1 MPYPINDQLLNKAR
15 AAANRLA
22 NAEGEVE
29 AARAE
34 YHAVVR
40 RIHLAGA
47 PLREIAQELG
57 LSHQRVQQIV
67 DAAGGSWW
75 KRVWRSRNATR
86 GLTCTFCGQ
95 AADTVERLI
104 AGPKVFICSS
114 CVTMAERTLDGTR
127 TGGSSM
133 IIAGAETKG
142 KCSFCGKP
150 RMENRAVIKAPPAN
164 VCSECLGVCRQILTD
179 SER

>member
-1 MPYPINDQLLNKAR
+1 MPYAINDQLLDKAR
-15 AAANRLA
+15 AAATRLA
-22 NAEGEVE
+22 DAEGEVE

-75 KRVWRSRNATR
+75 RRVWRSRNATR
-86 GLTCTFCGQ
+86 GLACTFCGHS
-95 AADTVERLI
+95 AETVDRLI
-104 AGPKVFICSS
+104 AGPKVFICTS
-114 CVTMAERTLDGTR
+114 CVTMAEETLDGSAQT
-127 TGGSSM
+127 SVNSM
-133 IIAGAETKG
+133 IVASPETKG
-142 KCSFCGKP
+142 RCSF
-150 RMENRAVIKAPPAN
+150 
-164 VCSECLGVCRQILTD
+164 
-179 SER
+179 

>member
-1 MPYPINDQLLNKAR
+1 MAYPINDQLLNKAR
-15 AAANRLA
+15 AAATRLA
-22 NAEGEVE
+22 HAEGEVE

-47 PLREIAQELG
+47 PLRDIAQELG

-75 KRVWRSRNATR
+75 RRVWRSRNATR
-86 GLTCTFCGQ
+86 GLACTFCGHS
-95 AADTVERLI
+95 ADRVARLI
-104 AGPKVFICSS
+104 AGPRVFICSA
-114 CVTMAERTLDGTR
+114 CVTVAERTLDGPPL
-127 TGGSSM
+127 TGNSM
-133 IIAGAETKG
+133 MIASPETKS

-150 RMENRAVIKAPPAN
+150 RIANRAVIKAPSAN
-164 VCSECLGVCRQILTD
+164 VCSECLRVCRQIITD
-179 SER
+179 SEE

>member
-1 MPYPINDQLLNKAR
+1 MAYPINDQLLNKAR
-15 AAANRLA
+15 AAATRLA
-22 NAEGEVE
+22 HAEGEVE

-75 KRVWRSRNATR
+75 RRIWRSRNVTR
-86 GLTCTFCGQ
+86 GLACTFCGHS
-95 AADTVERLI
+95 ADRVAKLI

-114 CVTMAERTLDGTR
+114 CVTMAERTLDGPTL
-127 TGGSSM
+127 TGSDSM
-133 IIAGAETKG
+133 MIASPETKS

-150 RMENRAVIKAPPAN
+150 RM
-164 VCSECLGVCRQILTD
+164 
-179 SER
+179 

>member
-1 MPYPINDQLLNKAR
+1 MAYAINDQLLNKAR
-15 AAANRLA
+15 AAATRLA
-22 NAEGEVE
+22 HAEGEVD

-75 KRVWRSRNATR
+75 RRVWRSRNATR
-86 GLTCTFCGQ
+86 GLACTFCGDS
-95 AADTVERLI
+95 ADTVARLI
-104 AGPKVFICSS
+104 AGPKVFICGS
-114 CVTMAERTLDGTR
+114 CVTMAERTLDGTQ
-127 TGGSSM
+127 TAAGSM
-133 IIAGAETKG
+133 IVAGPETKG

-150 RMENRAVIKAPPAN
+150 RMANRGVIKASSAN
-164 VCSECLGVCRQILTD
+164 VCTECLGVCRQILTD
-179 SER
+179 SEQ

>member
-1 MPYPINDQLLNKAR
+1 MPYAINDQLLNKAR

-86 GLTCTFCGQ
+86 GLACTFCGHS
-95 AADTVERLI
+95 AENVTRLI

-114 CVTMAERTLDGTR
+114 CVTMAEEILNGTQ
-127 TGGSSM
+127 TAGSSM

-142 KCSFCGKP
+142 RCSFCGKP
-150 RMENRAVIKAPPAN
+150 RMAHRAVVKAASAN

-179 SER
+179 SEQ

>member
-1 MPYPINDQLLNKAR
+1 MAYAINDQLLNKAR
-15 AAANRLA
+15 AAATRLA
-22 NAEGEVE
+22 NAEGEVD

-40 RIHLAGA
+40 RIHLSGA

-75 KRVWRSRNATR
+75 RRVWRSRNATR
-86 GLTCTFCGQ
+86 GLACTFCGDS
-95 AADTVERLI
+95 ADTVARLI

-114 CVTMAERTLDGTR
+114 CVTMAERTLDGTQ
-127 TGGSSM
+127 TAGGSM
-133 IIAGAETKG
+133 IVARETKV

-150 RMENRAVIKAPPAN
+150 RMANRAVIKAPSVN
-164 VCSECLGVCRQILTD
+164 VCSACLVVCRQILTD
-179 SER
+179 SEQ

>member
-1 MPYPINDQLLNKAR
+1 MAYAINDQLLNKAR

-22 NAEGEVE
+22 NAEGEVD

-75 KRVWRSRNATR
+75 RRVWRSRNATR
-86 GLTCTFCGQ
+86 GLACTFCGDS
-95 AADTVERLI
+95 ADTVARLI

-114 CVTMAERTLDGTR
+114 CVTMAERTLDGAQTAV
-127 TGGSSM
+127 GSM
-133 IIAGAETKG
+133 MVAGETKG

-150 RMENRAVIKAPPAN
+150 RMANRAVIKAPSAN

-179 SER
+179 SEQ

>member
-1 MPYPINDQLLNKAR
+1 MPYAINDQLLNKAR
-15 AAANRLA
+15 AAATRLA

-47 PLREIAQELG
+47 PLRELAQELG

-86 GLTCTFCGQ
+86 GLACTFCGNS
-95 AADTVERLI
+95 AETVARLI
-104 AGPKVFICSS
+104 AGPKVFICNS
-114 CVTMAERTLDGTR
+114 CVTMAEETLNGTQTDGN
-127 TGGSSM
+127 SM
-133 IIAGAETKG
+133 IIAGTETKG
-142 KCSFCGKP
+142 RCSFCGKP
-150 RMENRAVIKAPPAN
+150 RMAHRQVVKAASAN

-179 SER
+179 SEQ

>member
-15 AAANRLA
+15 AAATRLA
-22 NAEGEVE
+22 NAEGEVD

-75 KRVWRSRNATR
+75 RRVWRSRNATH
-86 GLTCTFCGQ
+86 GLACTFCGHS
-95 AADTVERLI
+95 ADSVERLI
-104 AGPKVFICSS
+104 AGPKVFICGS
-114 CVTMAERTLDGTR
+114 CVTVAERTLDGPIP
-127 TGGSSM
+127 TGSNSM
-133 IIAGAETKG
+133 IIAGPETKG
-142 KCSFCGKP
+142 KCSFCGKL
-150 RMENRAVIKAPPAN
+150 RMANRAVIKTQSAN
-164 VCSECLGVCRQILTD
+164 VCSECLRVCRQILMD
-179 SER
+179 SE

>member
-1 MPYPINDQLLNKAR
+1 MPYAINDQLLNKAR
-15 AAANRLA
+15 AAATRLA

-47 PLREIAQELG
+47 PLRELAQELG

-86 GLTCTFCGQ
+86 GLACTFCGNS
-95 AADTVERLI
+95 AETVARLI
-104 AGPKVFICSS
+104 AGPKVFICNS
-114 CVTMAERTLDGTR
+114 CVTMADETLNGTQTDGN
-127 TGGSSM
+127 SM
-133 IIAGAETKG
+133 IIAGTETKG
-142 KCSFCGKP
+142 RCS
-150 RMENRAVIKAPPAN
+150 
-164 VCSECLGVCRQILTD
+164 
-179 SER
+179 

>member
-1 MPYPINDQLLNKAR
+1 MPYAINDQLLNKAR
-15 AAANRLA
+15 AAATRLA

-47 PLREIAQELG
+47 PLRELALELG

-86 GLTCTFCGQ
+86 GLTCTFCGNS
-95 AADTVERLI
+95 AETVAKLI
-104 AGPKVFICSS
+104 AGPKVFICNS
-114 CVTMAERTLDGTR
+114 CVTMAEETLNGTQTDGN
-127 TGGSSM
+127 SM
-133 IIAGAETKG
+133 IIAGTETKG
-142 KCSFCGKP
+142 RCSFCGKP
-150 RMENRAVIKAPPAN
+150 RMAHRQVVKAASAN

-179 SER
+179 SEQ